1 MSPQVDLYNNS
12 YSNYETDVYR
22 QIRLATYGEDLGQT
36 SWVTN
41 EESREIPQMLDLAPG
56 SCVLE
61 IGCGS
66 GRYAVQIAETAGCRV
81 VGVDINADGLR
92 NGNALAHARN
102 LSDRARFE
110 DCDASQ
116 GLPYPDASF
125 DATFANDVCAM
136 FPDGSDTLSAT
147 YSVIE
152 RKRPYL

>member
-41 EESREIPQMLDLAPG
+41 EESREIPQMLGPCPRHHD
-56 SCVLE
+56 LE

-81 VGVDINADGLR
+81 VGVDINADGLG
-92 NGNALAHARN
+92 NGNALAMLETSRTGSASSTATLLRDS
-102 LSDRARFE
+102 LSRCQF
-110 DCDASQ
+110 
-116 GLPYPDASF
+116 
-125 DATFANDVCAM
+125 
-136 FPDGSDTLSAT
+136 
-147 YSVIE
+147 
-152 RKRPYL
+152 